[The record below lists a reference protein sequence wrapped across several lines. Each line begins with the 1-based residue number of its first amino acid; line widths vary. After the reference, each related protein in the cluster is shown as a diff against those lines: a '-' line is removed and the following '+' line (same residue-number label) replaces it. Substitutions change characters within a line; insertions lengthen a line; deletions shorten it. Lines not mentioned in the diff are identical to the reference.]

1 MKRWMAVL
9 TAMLLLLTGCEKEDD
24 SLQRI
29 LQQYAGMNACSMEA
43 VVRCEYESESREY
56 TLGCTYEAGGKSTVT
71 VHEPDLLQGV
81 SIVYDGAQRQVV
93 CDDLVL
99 DAPMLGQNRL
109 SAAVILPRLMD
120 AVKQGWLL
128 EESTEQEGEETLRR
142 VAFETEEKDVKLYWT
157 VWFDEVTG
165 TPRYA
170 EVSEDKQLFFTMEFT
185 NFSFDDIMIPI
196 EH

>member
-1 MKRWMAVL
+1 M
-9 TAMLLLLTGCEKEDD
+9 
-24 SLQRI
+24 
-29 LQQYAGMNACSMEA
+29 
-43 VVRCEYESESREY
+43 
-56 TLGCTYEAGGKSTVT
+56 
-71 VHEPDLLQGV
+71 

-128 EESTEQEGEETLRR
+128 EESAEQEGEEALRR
-142 VAFETEEKDVKLYWT
+142 VTFETEEKDVKLYWT